1 MKQSKELA
9 AAVVSL
15 QQDLNWQR
23 FVAAL
28 SDYGE
33 DTVRNMIAGPAS
45 DLPAMQGKA
54 QAITRILDTI
64 LQAEKTLDKYNH
76 QS

>member
-9 AAVVSL
+9 AAVLSL
-15 QQDLNWQR
+15 NQDLNWQR
-23 FVAAL
+23 FVTAL

-33 DTVRNMIAGPAS
+33 DTVRNMIAGPAG

-54 QAITRILDTI
+54 QAITRILDII